1 MDINKPIYIAKF
13 LNRPNRFNALVS
25 LNNEEI
31 VVHVPNTGRCKELL
45 KSGVTVLLRK
55 EDNPSRKTLYDL
67 IAVYKGDILVNI
79 DSQMPNKVVKE
90 ALNNKAVDKL
100 KKYEQILS
108 EKTFGNSRFDFK
120 LISKKEEY
128 YLEVKGVTLEEDK
141 VCMFPDAPTERGTKH
156 IKGLIELKKQGKGAG
171 ILFLI
176 QLNEVNLFKP
186 NEKTD
191 PKFTEALREAKK
203 IGVDIF
209 VYNCIITE
217 NSITLDKSIDTII

>member
-1 MDINKPIYIAKF
+1 MLF
-13 LNRPNRFNALVS
+13 RS
-25 LNNEEI
+25 
-31 VVHVPNTGRCKELL
+31 
-45 KSGVTVLLRK
+45 
-55 EDNPSRKTLYDL
+55 
-67 IAVYKGDILVNI
+67 
-79 DSQMPNKVVKE
+79 
-90 ALNNKAVDKL
+90 
-100 KKYEQILS
+100 
-108 EKTFGNSRFDFK
+108 
-120 LISKKEEY
+120 
-128 YLEVKGVTLEEDK
+128 
-141 VCMFPDAPTERGTKH
+141 TKH